1 MKAFLKS
8 DLFFKLVSVVAAAIL
23 WLYVINYENPEFQ
36 VAISNIPVKYE
47 NSEVLE
53 NNNLVITSQS
63 QDVVTIKINGRR
75 KTVSKLDKND
85 VTAVIDLKSVT
96 APGEYVIPV
105 KASFSVSNVSVA
117 DGSVPKIRIIA
128 EREIVS
134 EKSVSVIPKGAVKE
148 GFFAVAEQPADKIS
162 LIAPESMANLA
173 ASVRAEI
180 DVSGLDKTTE
190 KSVPLK
196 LFDANGAPVN
206 SRFLKLQPSEMAV
219 KCFVYPIKEVP
230 VTWTAVGYM
239 PTGAVSVF
247 PSVSTVKVAGP
258 EEVLAELTSVNIGT
272 VNLSSFSSYNSSRT
286 FELKD
291 SPDLEGLYIAD
302 GTETIVMSMRFAVLE
317 EPDEDENPEE
327 EPDEKTITS
336 NVTISSV
343 SLVGL
348 PAGFTAELIT
358 PSVTVSISGK
368 ESDVSSVTE
377 ADFSA
382 VADLSG
388 ISPDTVSGTEL
399 ELPVSVST
407 GKNVTLGNTPSV
419 RVRITAPAPTVTEPE
434 GEPSEEVSEP
444 APIAEVP
451 LEV

>member
-8 DLFFKLVSVVAAAIL
+8 DLFFKLVSVVAAALL

-36 VAISNIPVKYE
+36 VAVSNVPVKYE
-47 NSEVLE
+47 NAEVLE
-53 NNNLVITSQS
+53 SNNLVITSQS

-85 VTAVIDLKSVT
+85 ITAAIDLKTVT
-96 APGEYVIPV
+96 SPEEYVIPV
-105 KASFSVSNVSVA
+105 KTSFSVSNVSVA
-117 DGSVPKIRIIA
+117 DGSIPKIRIVV
-128 EREIVS
+128 EKKIVT
-134 EKSVSVIPKGAVKE
+134 EKPVSVIPKGTVKE
-148 GFFAVAEQPADKIS
+148 GFFAVAENPVGKVS
-162 LIAPESMANLA
+162 VTAPESMANLA
-173 ASVRAEI
+173 SSVRAEI
-180 DVSGLDKTTE
+180 DVSGLDQTIE

-196 LFDANGAPVN
+196 LFDINGAPVN
-206 SRFLKLQPSEMAV
+206 SRFLKLHPSEMTV

-230 VTWTAVGYM
+230 VTWTTIGFM
-239 PTGAVSVF
+239 PTDAVSVF

-258 EEVLAELTSVNIGT
+258 EDLLSELTSVNIGT
-272 VNLSSFSSYNSSRT
+272 VNLSSFSAYNSSRS

-291 SPDLEGLYIAD
+291 SPDLKGLYIAD
-302 GTETIVMSMRFAVLE
+302 GTETIAMSMRFAVSE
-317 EPDEDENPEE
+317 ETDEDEKTEE
-327 EPDEKTITS
+327 EPEEKTTTS

-348 PAGFTAELIT
+348 PTGFTAELLT
-358 PSVTVSISGK
+358 PSVTISFSGK

-388 ISPDTVSGTEL
+388 ISPDTLTGTEI

-407 GKNVTLGNTPSV
+407 GKNVTLETTPSV
-419 RVRITAPAPTVTEPE
+419 RIRITAPAPTVSVPE
-434 GEPSEEVSEP
+434 DEPSEEVSEP
-444 APIAEVP
+444 APAAVVT